1 MKKILIEFESGAIGD
16 SIAWIESCEQ
26 FRKIN
31 KCDVSVNMERDYLFK
46 NSYPNLIFVDTYDK
60 KDFDK
65 VYTLTWK
72 DEPNGRSCSLQNKA
86 ANILGIP
93 FDSKKFNSKIDY
105 KKYPFTILIA
115 GKGKD
120 RKYLSKLINELKMGD
135 RVHLI
140 GFQNKLSQF
149 LKSCDFVIMPS
160 RQEGMPNVVMES
172 MALGKPVLAANVNG
186 VPELIEHE
194 ISGYIFEP
202 YKIDAIRNA
211 MNYVMKNKDSSIIKN
226 WGLKAQDHVK
236 KNFTIDIMLDNLES
250 YFYEKINNSIRK

>member
-1 MKKILIEFESGAIGD
+1 MEQLEIP
-16 SIAWIESCEQ
+16 IESCEQ

-105 KKYPFTILIA
+105 KKSKRPDDILP
-115 GKGKD
+115 GK
-120 RKYLSKLINELKMGD
+120 YVCISTQSTAQSK
-135 RVHLI
+135 
-140 GFQNKLSQF
+140 F
-149 LKSCDFVIMPS
+149 
-160 RQEGMPNVVMES
+160 
-172 MALGKPVLAANVNG
+172 
-186 VPELIEHE
+186 
-194 ISGYIFEP
+194 
-202 YKIDAIRNA
+202 
-211 MNYVMKNKDSSIIKN
+211 
-226 WGLKAQDHVK
+226 
-236 KNFTIDIMLDNLES
+236 
-250 YFYEKINNSIRK
+250 

>member
-1 MKKILIEFESGAIGD
+1 
-16 SIAWIESCEQ
+16 
-26 FRKIN
+26 
-31 KCDVSVNMERDYLFK
+31 
-46 NSYPNLIFVDTYDK
+46 
-60 KDFDK
+60 
-65 VYTLTWK
+65 
-72 DEPNGRSCSLQNKA
+72 
-86 ANILGIP
+86 
-93 FDSKKFNSKIDY
+93 
-105 KKYPFTILIA
+105 
-115 GKGKD
+115 
-120 RKYLSKLINELKMGD
+120 
-135 RVHLI
+135 
-140 GFQNKLSQF
+140 
-149 LKSCDFVIMPS
+149 MPS

-202 YKIDAIRNA
+202 YKIDAISNA